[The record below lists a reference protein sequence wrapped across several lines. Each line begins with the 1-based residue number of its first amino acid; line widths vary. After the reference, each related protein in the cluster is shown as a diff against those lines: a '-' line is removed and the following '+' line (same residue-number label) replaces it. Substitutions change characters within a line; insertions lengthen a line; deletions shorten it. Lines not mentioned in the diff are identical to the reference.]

1 VPAADDDAQGPS
13 DVGGGGWEGGGNR
26 RGKLSMISLC
36 WKK

>member
-13 DVGGGGWEGGGNR
+13 DVGGGGGEGGGSR
-26 RGKLSMISLC
+26 RGKLAMISLC